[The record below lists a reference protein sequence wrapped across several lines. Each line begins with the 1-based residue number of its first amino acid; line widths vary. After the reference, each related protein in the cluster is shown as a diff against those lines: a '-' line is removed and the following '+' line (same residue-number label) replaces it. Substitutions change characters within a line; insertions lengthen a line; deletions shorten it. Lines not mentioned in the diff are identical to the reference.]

1 MRASIATSLIRPT
14 GAKSDGGRSNK
25 EWKGMEQHEKVV
37 IVTGA
42 SSGIGNACATFL
54 AKKGF
59 RVFGTCRN
67 PATYAKKAD
76 EFFEL
81 VAMDVTDDE
90 SVSKAVAAVLAKAGH
105 IDGILC
111 NAGMGIA
118 GSIEDS
124 SMEEIFLQINT
135 NFLGAVRSIK
145 AVLPAMRAAG
155 AGKILVL
162 SSIAGV
168 VGMPFQ
174 AFYSASKYAIEGMVE
189 SLRYEVRPFGVQAC
203 LIEPGD
209 FRTGFTAARRYVKK
223 ADDASVYKKFF
234 DAAMG
239 VQIHDESH
247 GFDPLVAAKRVHQLF
262 GAARLPLR
270 TTVGPGIERF
280 AVMVKRLVPARW
292 FEKFYRVYYK
302 LP

>member
-1 MRASIATSLIRPT
+1 M
-14 GAKSDGGRSNK
+14 D
-25 EWKGMEQHEKVV
+25 QHEKVV

-42 SSGIGNACATFL
+42 SSGIGNACATHL
-54 AKKGF
+54 AKKGL

-67 PATYAKKAD
+67 PSSYMKKAD
-76 EFFEL
+76 EFFEMI
-81 VAMDVTDDE
+81 AMDVTDND
-90 SVSKAVAAVLAKAGH
+90 SVNKAVAAVLEKAGR
-105 IDGILC
+105 IDAILC

-124 SMEEIFLQINT
+124 SMEEILLQINT
-135 NFLGAVRSIK
+135 NFLGAVRSVK

-155 AGKILVL
+155 TGKILVL

-174 AFYSASKYAIEGMVE
+174 AFYSASKYAIEGMME
-189 SLRYEVRPFGVQAC
+189 SLRYEVRPFGLQAC

-223 ADDASVYKKFF
+223 ADDSSAYKKYFEP
-234 DAAMG
+234 AMA
-239 VQIHDESH
+239 VQVRDESQ
-247 GFDPLVAAKRVHQLF
+247 GFDPLVAAKLVFKLIE
-262 GAARLPLR
+262 APRLPVR
-270 TTVGPGIERF
+270 TTVGPGFERF
-280 AVMVKRLVPARW
+280 AVIVKRLIPARW
-292 FEKFYRVYYK
+292 FEKFYRMYYK

>member
-1 MRASIATSLIRPT
+1 M
-14 GAKSDGGRSNK
+14 D
-25 EWKGMEQHEKVV
+25 QHESVV

-42 SSGIGNACATFL
+42 SSGLGNACATFL
-54 AKKGF
+54 AKKGY

-67 PATYAKKAD
+67 PSGYAKKAD

-81 VAMDVTDDE
+81 IAMDVTDDE
-90 SVSKAVAAVLAKAGH
+90 SVSKAVASVLAKAGR
-105 IDGILC
+105 IDAIVC

-124 SMEEIFLQINT
+124 SMEEIFLQVNT
-135 NFLGAVRSIK
+135 NFFGAVRSVK
-145 AVLPAMRAAG
+145 AVLPIMRAAG
-155 AGKILVL
+155 AGRIIVL

-189 SLRYEVRPFGVQAC
+189 SLRYEVRPFGIQAC

-209 FRTGFTAARRYVKK
+209 FRTGFTAARRFVKK
-223 ADDASVYKKFF
+223 ADDASAYKKYF
-234 DAAMG
+234 DPAMG
-239 VQIHDESH
+239 VQVHDESH
-247 GFDPLVAAKRVHQLF
+247 GFDPLVLAKRVHQLL
-262 GAARLPLR
+262 GAARLPVR
-270 TTVGPGIERF
+270 TTVGPGIERL
-280 AVMVKRLVPARW
+280 AVMIKRLVPARW
-292 FEKFYRVYYK
+292 FEKFYRIYYK

>member
-1 MRASIATSLIRPT
+1 
-14 GAKSDGGRSNK
+14 
-25 EWKGMEQHEKVV
+25 MEQHEQVV

-42 SSGIGNACATFL
+42 SSGIGNACATYL
-54 AKKGF
+54 AKKGYK
-59 RVFGTCRN
+59 VFGSCRN
-67 PATYAKKAD
+67 PSAYAKKAD
-76 EFFEL
+76 EFFEM
-81 VAMDVTDDE
+81 VAMDVTDE
-90 SVSKAVAAVLAKAGH
+90 ASVNKAVATVLEKAGR
-105 IDGILC
+105 IDAMLC

-145 AVLPAMRAAG
+145 AVLPVMRAAG
-155 AGKILVL
+155 SGKILVQ

-189 SLRYEVRPFGVQAC
+189 SLRYEVRPFGIQAC

-223 ADDASVYKKFF
+223 ADESSVYRKYFEP
-234 DAAMG
+234 AMG
-239 VQIHDESH
+239 VQVHDESS
-247 GFDPLVAAKRVHQLF
+247 GFDPLIAAKLVHKLLESP
-262 GAARLPLR
+262 RLPVR
-270 TTVGPGIERF
+270 TTVGPGFERF
-280 AVMVKRLVPARW
+280 AVLVKRLIPARW
-292 FEKFYRVYYK
+292 FEKFYRLYYK

>member
-1 MRASIATSLIRPT
+1 MDQS
-14 GAKSDGGRSNK
+14 
-25 EWKGMEQHEKVV
+25 EKVI

-42 SSGIGNACATFL
+42 SSGLGNACATFL

-67 PATYAKKAD
+67 PAAYTKKAD
-76 EFFEL
+76 EFFDL
-81 VAMDVTDDE
+81 VAMDVTDEE
-90 SVSKAVAAVLAKAGH
+90 SVNKAVNAVFEKTGR
-105 IDGILC
+105 IDAILC

-124 SMEEIFLQINT
+124 SMEEIQLQIDT

-145 AVLPAMRAAG
+145 AVLPIMRGAG
-155 AGKILVL
+155 AGKILVI

-189 SLRYEVRPFGVQAC
+189 SLRYEVRPFQVQAC

-209 FRTGFTAARRYVKK
+209 FRTGFTAARRFVKK
-223 ADDASVYKKFF
+223 ADDSSAYKKYF
-234 DAAMG
+234 DPAMA
-239 VQIHDESH
+239 VQVKDESG
-247 GFDPLVAAKRVHQLF
+247 GFDPLVAAKRVYQLIN
-262 GAARLPLR
+262 AARLPVR
-270 TTVGPGIERF
+270 TTVGPGFERF
-280 AVMVKRLVPARW
+280 AVMVKRLIPARW
-292 FEKFYRVYYK
+292 FEKFYRIYYK